1 MDIIKLGLWM
11 GKHLSLTSGHRLA
24 RLAGSTIALAQNSS
38 LMLAIKANQWV
49 ASEESLNRKQLVQL
63 SRQVMQND
71 VLALFDFFYYYHR
84 IEECKQRVRLSP
96 NFQQILT
103 EGKDQHQPQILVG
116 PHLGAFD
123 LMGLLVVKLGLPV
136 VILSYPNPK
145 GTYKTQNKIREDAG
159 MRVLPI
165 NLSAFREAKQAL
177 KHGES
182 LVTGIDR
189 PIESN
194 QEVKYQPIFFG
205 RPAPLPTFYVRMALD
220 SGATVRVVY
229 GVAQTD
235 DTFFLESSAPI
246 ALEKRDDLKEE
257 YILNAE
263 KVLKETEKVIIKYP
277 DQWSMFY
284 PIWPEVIPQ
293 IKQLK

>member
-1 MDIIKLGLWM
+1 MDIIELGLWM
-11 GKHLSLTSGHRLA
+11 GKHLSQSSGHRLA
-24 RLAGSTIALAQNSS
+24 RLAGSAISLNQNNTF
-38 LMLAIKANQWV
+38 MLAIKANQWV
-49 ASEESLNRKQLVQL
+49 ASAESLNRKQLVQL

-71 VLALFDFFYYYHR
+71 VVALFDFFYYYHR

-96 NFQQILT
+96 SFQQMLT
-103 EGKDQHQPQILVG
+103 EGKELNQPQILLG

-136 VILSYPNPK
+136 VILSYPNPN
-145 GTYKTQNKIREDAG
+145 GTYKTQNKIRKEAG

-165 NLSAFREAKQAL
+165 SLSAFREAKQAL

-189 PIESN
+189 PIESD
-194 QEVKYQPIFFG
+194 QEVKYQPKFFG
-205 RPAPLPTFYVRMALD
+205 RPAPLPTFYVRMALE
-220 SGATVRVVY
+220 SNAAVRVVY
-229 GVAQTD
+229 GIAQPD
-235 DTFFLESSAPI
+235 NTFLLDSSAPI
-246 ALEKRDDLKEE
+246 AFEKCDDLKEE

-263 KVLKETEKVIIKYP
+263 KVLKETEKVIIKYS
-277 DQWSMFY
+277 DQWSMLY

>member
-1 MDIIKLGLWM
+1 MDIIQIGLWL
-11 GKHLSLTSGHRLA
+11 GEHLSLTAGHRLA
-24 RLAGSTIALAQNSS
+24 RMAGSAIALAQNSN

-49 ASEESLNRKQLVQL
+49 ASAESLNRKQLVQI

-71 VLALFDFFYYYHR
+71 VVALFDFFYYYHR
-84 IEECKQRVRLSP
+84 IEECKQRVSLSP
-96 NFQQILT
+96 SFQQMLA
-103 EGKDQHQPQILVG
+103 EGRDQRHPQMLLG

-123 LMGLLVVKLGLPV
+123 LMGLMVVKLGLPV
-136 VILSYPNPK
+136 VILSYPNPN

-165 NLSAFREAKQAL
+165 SLSAFREAKQAL
-177 KHGES
+177 KNGES
-182 LVTGIDR
+182 FVTGIDR
-189 PIESN
+189 PIETN
-194 QEVKYQPIFFG
+194 QEVKYQPRFFG
-205 RPAPLPTFYVRMALD
+205 RQARLPTFYVRMALD

-235 DTFFLESSAPI
+235 NTFFLESSEPI
-246 ALEKRDDLKEE
+246 VFEKRDDLKEE

-277 DQWSMFY
+277 DQWSMLY

-293 IKQLK
+293 IKQLQ